1 MHRKHS
7 KVWFVFIKYS
17 AAYENLNWENN
28 GGNTFCAFPA
38 AVPQGAPHPALR
50 APIRLQHVCVGSI
63 HSSALG
69 NACPAWDTYLKT
81 VRNGKPHVTPLKD
94 SSLPSSQGAEPGFMP
109 GHPTRAVQGDGCQPR
124 AALSSLW
131 KYWRVQ
137 QW

>member
-50 APIRLQHVCVGSI
+50 APIGLQHVCVGSI
-63 HSSALG
+63 HSSALD
-69 NACPAWDTYLKT
+69 NACGAENLM
-81 VRNGKPHVTPLKD
+81 
-94 SSLPSSQGAEPGFMP
+94 SLPYILFSWHPLGALQLGNVPVGCAARSLQQNAAEGLLLSLLSHSAF
-109 GHPTRAVQGDGCQPR
+109 GLASIVQ
-124 AALSSLW
+124 
-131 KYWRVQ
+131 
-137 QW
+137 